1 MHSTGRSSAH
11 STGCDA
17 WSASSASFADV
28 PRFTLPR
35 MRTCPACG
43 HENLDSAKFCQECAA
58 PLAQAS
64 TAREQRKTVTV
75 LFCDVTGSTALGES
89 TDPEAMRALLARYF
103 EQMKRIIESHGGAVE
118 KFIGDAVMAVFGVPL
133 VHEDDA
139 LRAVRAAVQM
149 RDALPELAVQA
160 RIGVDTGEV
169 VTGTEERLA
178 TGDAVNVAARLEQAA
193 SPGEIL
199 IGEATLAFV
208 RDSVETEALV
218 PLELKGKTEPVPAHR
233 LLALR
238 AQPEPRHEPVFVGR
252 ADELEV
258 LRGSWQLAH
267 EERRCELVTVVG
279 DAGVGKSRLIA
290 EFLAS
295 VEARVVRGR
304 CPPYGEG
311 ITYLPVVEV
320 LRQLAA
326 MPSDPVAGGSLGS
339 LASGAHEEG
348 SAEEI
353 AWAFRKLLEE
363 QAPVICVFDD
373 IHWAEKTFL
382 DLVEHVG
389 LLSTGAPLLV
399 LCMARPE
406 LAEGRP
412 DWPVALRLEPLPDAD
427 VEALIPDELS
437 SDLRARISATSGG
450 NPLFV
455 TEMVALAT
463 ETDGDVSVPPTLRS
477 LLAARLDQ
485 LGHEERSV
493 LERAAVEGE
502 VFHRGAVQALLEDGQ
517 VTPHLAA
524 LVRRGLIRHDR
535 PALAGE
541 DAFRFRHILIRDAAY
556 DALPKAARAEL
567 HLRLAGWLEQRGEE
581 VAELDE
587 ILGYHLEL
595 AARYGAELGLPED
608 HELTDSARRRLH
620 AAGQRAVR
628 RQDYSAARSL
638 FERAA
643 NLVPSSE
650 LDLVLETELA
660 EVLFWDGRPDEA
672 LTRAD
677 ALIERAATAEDSL
690 AELCAKLHAGRLR
703 LSTGSDSVGELGALV
718 ERALP
723 LMEATD
729 DPIALYIGYCVQAH
743 VEQER
748 GRNDLALRAFE
759 RAFDEAGRV
768 SYQPPNLFG
777 TLAFLRFSGSTSVAE
792 LLAWLDQVDAAG
804 TDQFTRA
811 YRGWSLA
818 KLGRFDEA
826 RAIIAE
832 ARRQQAERGGGV
844 LLANLTA
851 FEAVG
856 VELLAG
862 DIEAALEFGREGC
875 RMHEELGT
883 EVFLSGA
890 LGLCAESMY
899 QLERLDEAER
909 LLDRAEQLSTDV
921 WSDAILRLVRAKLL
935 ARMGSSLEAERLV
948 RESIDFL
955 DPTDLID
962 RQGEAYATLADVFLI
977 AGKTDDAVRALEQS
991 LDRFERKGNLVMARR
1006 VREQLEDPR

>member
-1 MHSTGRSSAH
+1 
-11 STGCDA
+11 
-17 WSASSASFADV
+17 
-28 PRFTLPR
+28 

-43 HENLDSAKFCQECAA
+43 HENLDNAKFCQECAT
-58 PLAQAS
+58 PLAPTPA
-64 TAREQRKTVTV
+64 ARKQRKTVTV

-89 TDPEAMRALLARYF
+89 TDPEALRALLACYF
-103 EQMKRIIESHGGAVE
+103 ERMKMIVESHGGTVE

-139 LRAVRAAVQM
+139 LRAVRAAVEM

-193 SPGEIL
+193 GPGEIL
-199 IGEATLAFV
+199 IGAPTLALV
-208 RDSVETEALV
+208 RDSVEAEALV
-218 PLELKGKTEPVPAHR
+218 PLELKGKAEPVPAFR
-233 LLALR
+233 IVALR
-238 AQPEPRHEPVFVGR
+238 DEPRPRHEPVFVGR
-252 ADELEV
+252 VDELEV
-258 LRGSWQLAH
+258 LRRCLRLAH
-267 EERRCELVTVVG
+267 EEQRCELVTVVG
-279 DAGVGKSRLIA
+279 DAGVGKSRLTA

-311 ITYLPVVEV
+311 ITYLPVVDV
-320 LRQLAA
+320 LRQLEAK
-326 MPSDPVAGGSLGS
+326 PSDPVAASSLGA
-339 LASGAHEEG
+339 LGRGAQEEG

-353 AWAFRKLLEE
+353 ALAFRKLLEE
-363 QAPVICVFDD
+363 QAPLVCVFDD
-373 IHWAEKTFL
+373 IQWGEKTFL
-382 DLVEHVG
+382 DLVEHIG

-427 VEALIPDELS
+427 VEALIPGELS
-437 SDLRARISATSGG
+437 NDLRARISATSGG

-455 TEMVALAT
+455 TEMVALAK
-463 ETDGDVSVPPTLRS
+463 ETNGDVSVPPTLRS
-477 LLAARLDQ
+477 LLAARLDR
-485 LGHEERSV
+485 LVHEERSV

-502 VFHRGAVQALLEDGQ
+502 VFHRGAVQALSETGQ

-524 LVRRGLIRHDR
+524 LLRRGLIRHDR

-567 HLRLAGWLEQRGEE
+567 HVRLAGWLEHRGQE

-595 AARYGAELGLPED
+595 AARYRAELGLPED
-608 HELTDSARRRLH
+608 RELTDAARKRLH
-620 AAGQRAVR
+620 AAGGRAAR

-638 FERAA
+638 LERAS

-650 LDLVLETELA
+650 LDLVLEDELA
-660 EVLFWDGRPDEA
+660 DSMFWDGSPDKA
-672 LTRAD
+672 LARAD
-677 ALIERAATAEDSL
+677 ALVQRAFTPKDSL

-703 LSTGSDSVGELGALV
+703 LLAGSGSVEELAALL

-723 LMEATD
+723 LMEAAD
-729 DPIALYIGYCVQAH
+729 DPIALYMGRYVQG
-743 VEQER
+743 EIENER

-759 RAFDEAGRV
+759 RALDEAGRV
-768 SYQPPNLFG
+768 GYQPPNLFG
-777 TLAFLRFSGSTSVAE
+777 TLAFLRFTGSTSVGDI
-792 LLAWLDQVDAAG
+792 LAWLDEVDAAS

-826 RAIIAE
+826 RAIIAR
-832 ARRQQAERGGGV
+832 ARAQQGERGGGV

-851 FEAVG
+851 FESAA

-862 DIEAALEFGREGC
+862 DVEAALEFGREGC

-883 EVFLSGA
+883 EAFLAGG
-890 LGLCAESMY
+890 LGVCAECMY
-899 QLERLDEAER
+899 RLDRLDEAQS

-921 WSDAILRLVRAKLL
+921 WSAAILGLVRAKLL
-935 ARMGSSLEAERLV
+935 ARRGSSIEAERLV
-948 RESIDFL
+948 RESTDFM
-955 DPTDLID
+955 DATDLLD
-962 RQGEAYATLADVFLI
+962 RQGEAHATLGEVLLLG
-977 AGKTDDAVRALEQS
+977 GKTDDAARAFEQA
-991 LDRFERKGNLVMARR
+991 LDRFERKGNLVMAQR
-1006 VREQLEDPR
+1006 VREQLEDPRLDRVAR